1 MKVLILN
8 GPNLNLL
15 GTRKPEIYGKT
26 TLADIEE
33 NLRKFAAE
41 NNLELDF
48 LQSNHEGAL
57 VDAIQQ
63 AKGNYD
69 YLVINAAAYT
79 HTSVAIRDA
88 VEAVEIPAIEVHL
101 SNIHAREEFRHHSYL
116 APVCVGQICGFGQYS
131 YLMALQYIVGKRNEN
146 A

>member
-41 NNLELDF
+41 NNLE
-48 LQSNHEGAL
+48 
-57 VDAIQQ
+57 
-63 AKGNYD
+63 
-69 YLVINAAAYT
+69 
-79 HTSVAIRDA
+79 
-88 VEAVEIPAIEVHL
+88 
-101 SNIHAREEFRHHSYL
+101 
-116 APVCVGQICGFGQYS
+116 
-131 YLMALQYIVGKRNEN
+131 
-146 A
+146 